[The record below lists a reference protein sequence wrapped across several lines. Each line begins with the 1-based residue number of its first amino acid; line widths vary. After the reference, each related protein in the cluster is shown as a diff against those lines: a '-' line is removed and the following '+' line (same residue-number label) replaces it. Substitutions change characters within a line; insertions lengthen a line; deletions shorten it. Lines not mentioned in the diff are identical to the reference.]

1 MKKSIR
7 LALLAGACFLGL
19 AVAAPAFSAYDP
31 ELIMEQSSYKLG
43 GATTADVFI
52 AIDPDADPTAQ
63 LRIFSP
69 VGYNANLTAAPGTE
83 IGNVVARVKAKALGG
98 ALLTLAG
105 KVLVADPT
113 NPTIQAAATQC
124 TGKTTHTSIWV
135 LNTSLQGQTVAIPV
149 FVDQVG
155 PLVVQT
161 VCLPSPDIPEAMGGA
176 KFGAQLFAADFTI
189 KNVFT
194 NAGTNGDYEWS
205 GVFTP
210 YTPGTATP
218 NPAGTLEARTL
229 VGLPSS
235 LTLKRVAAKRGFK
248 LTGQLR
254 IAGVDPKGVRIDLY
268 GGKKGGSGAERR
280 LRRDRQAHRLQ
291 RQAAVERQVH
301 AGPAEREVRDLLPDE
316 VRELHDPLHRGVAL
330 RPPGS
335 VSPRAHRRGDE
346 QPGQGPEAE
355 AQEEALVRLR
365 ERGLPP
371 EAPLSALPAGRRGA
385 TTRATSPGSCARRSR
400 RP

>member
-7 LALLAGACFLGL
+7 LALLSGACFLGL

-31 ELIMEQSSYKLG
+31 ELIMEQTSYKLG
-43 GATTADVFI
+43 AATTADVFI
-52 AIDPDADPTAQ
+52 AIDPGADPTAQ

-83 IGNVVARVKAKALGG
+83 IGKVVARVKAKALGG

-105 KVLVADPT
+105 KVLVANPAD
-113 NPTIQAAATQC
+113 PTIQAAALQC
-124 TGKTTHTSIWV
+124 TKTTTHNTIWV

-205 GVFTP
+205 GIFTP

-248 LTGQLR
+248 LTGQLK
-254 IAGVDPKGVRIDLY
+254 IAGVDPSKVKLDLY
-268 GGKKGGSGAERR
+268 AGKKPGPAPNAVSGGTGKRVASSARLPASGKYTMARPSVKFATFFQTRFENYTTACTGPSPSGLPVPCHHERI
-280 LRRDRQAHRLQ
+280 
-291 RQAAVERQVH
+291 AAVTSNQVKVLK
-301 AGPAEREVRDLLPDE
+301 P
-316 VRELHDPLHRGVAL
+316 
-330 RPPGS
+330 RPKKK
-335 VSPRAHRRGDE
+335 H
-346 QPGQGPEAE
+346 
-355 AQEEALVRLR
+355 
-365 ERGLPP
+365 
-371 EAPLSALPAGRRGA
+371 
-385 TTRATSPGSCARRSR
+385 
-400 RP
+400 